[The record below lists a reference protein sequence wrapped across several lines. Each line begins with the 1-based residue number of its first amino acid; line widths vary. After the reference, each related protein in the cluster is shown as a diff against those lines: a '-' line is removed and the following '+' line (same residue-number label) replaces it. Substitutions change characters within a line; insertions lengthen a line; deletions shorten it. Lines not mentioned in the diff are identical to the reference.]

1 MYLFLDIGVTALQE
15 LESGCGAVGSAVTV
29 AVTPPLQ
36 PLHDLAG
43 LVPHPQDYHW
53 RMKRHNLVRQRFL
66 DELENWLTPS
76 LMYHC
81 FTGEDDP
88 YQLARID
95 RLDPSLQESLLA
107 KAQRKWHQRLD
118 QIAALR
124 KEQKRESKAV
134 VRSFVQSALVGAD
147 AEANPRSWQ
156 IS

>member
-1 MYLFLDIGVTALQE
+1 
-15 LESGCGAVGSAVTV
+15 
-29 AVTPPLQ
+29 
-36 PLHDLAG
+36 
-43 LVPHPQDYHW
+43 
-53 RMKRHNLVRQRFL
+53 MKRHNLVRQRFL

-107 KAQRKWHQRLD
+107 KAQREWHQRLD